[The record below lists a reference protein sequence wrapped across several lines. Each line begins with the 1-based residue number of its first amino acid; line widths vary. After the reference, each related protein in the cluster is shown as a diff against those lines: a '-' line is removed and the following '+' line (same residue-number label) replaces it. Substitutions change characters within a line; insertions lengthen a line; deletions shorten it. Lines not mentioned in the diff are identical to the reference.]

1 MQLDLSQDDLRVT
14 LQILM
19 ENLAEAG
26 GSDGG
31 AAPKE
36 LRLQVPAVAAPP
48 AGWTTS
54 GEPEP
59 GQCGLH
65 VGLKVTCVLPAQV
78 SQLGEESEMR
88 MKPWRR

>member
-14 LQILM
+14 LQILT

-26 GSDGG
+26 GLDGG
-31 AAPKE
+31 APKE
-36 LRLQVPAVAAPP
+36 LRLQVPAVAVPP

-65 VGLKVTCVLPAQV
+65 VGLKVTYVLPAQV
-78 SQLGEESEMR
+78 SQLGEESETR